1 MQVKD
6 IHKLDKMSSALT
18 KAVAPKDDQEN
29 FKEDQVFAKNHFL
42 YLVVGRKRSG
52 KSTLALNLLDT
63 PERLGGFKKKF
74 DKIYLISPTAQHD
87 PKMTELVDEL
97 MPEGQF
103 YGDFNDGIQRELMD
117 KIKEGNAKYKG
128 KKKQPHH
135 LVIYDDVM
143 TMLPSNRQKAQAF
156 NTFITNQ
163 RHFKCSAMILAQ
175 RLNQLNP
182 LVRSQA
188 DVVSYF
194 RQDNPKEDKIFEE
207 TFGIPRKTIASCTK
221 EPHSFLTV
229 DFLHDTPQ
237 IYNKF
242 DQL

>member
-1 MQVKD
+1 
-6 IHKLDKMSSALT
+6 MSSALT
-18 KAVAPKDDQEN
+18 KAVEAKDDQEN
-29 FKEDQVFAKNHFL
+29 YKEDQVFAKNHFL
-42 YLVVGRKRSG
+42 YLVIGKKRSG
-52 KSTLALNLLDT
+52 KSTLALHLLDT
-63 PERLGGFKKKF
+63 PEKVGGFKKKF

-87 PKMTELVDEL
+87 PKMSDLVDEL
-97 MPEGQF
+97 QPEGQF
-103 YGDFNDGIQRELMD
+103 YGDFNDTIQRQLMTQ
-117 KIKEGNAKYKG
+117 IAQENAKYKG

-143 TMLPSNRQKAQAF
+143 ALLPCNRQKHQAF
-156 NTFITNQ
+156 NLFMTNQ

-175 RLNQLNP
+175 RLSGLNA

-207 TFGIPRKTIASCTK
+207 TFGVPKSCILKCTK

-229 DFLHDTPQ
+229 DFLHDVPK
-237 IYNKF
+237 IYKKF
-242 DQL
+242 DQI